1 MIAAAQALPASAK
14 SIANGAAHP
23 THIQE
28 RTTMLEGL
36 GDHRQQPVDPAVR
49 LAGDSAIADARP
61 MAGRYP
67 PAQAACGIRRISVYS
82 TS

>member
-1 MIAAAQALPASAK
+1 
-14 SIANGAAHP
+14 
-23 THIQE
+23 
-28 RTTMLEGL
+28 MLEGL